1 MKNREF
7 NLRMELS
14 DQANILRIHRWFR
27 TRGCQVK
34 VLGKF
39 ARRVRSRA
47 AFKGHRGSIFKKAG
61 TVGTPA

>member
-7 NLRMELS
+7 NFRMELS

-27 TRGCQVK
+27 TYGRQVK
-34 VLGKF
+34 VLGRF

-47 AFKGHRGSIFKKAG
+47 AFKGHHRSIFKNAG
-61 TVGTPA
+61 PLVAPA